1 MGVLLVKGN
10 IYPFWRSY
18 PIREYSLLSNIRKAM
33 QRHISKKAVSDIF
46 MPIAIIMD
54 CLSFIMHNLS

>member
-10 IYPFWRSY
+10 IYPFWRPY

-33 QRHISKKAVSDIF
+33 QRNI
-46 MPIAIIMD
+46 
-54 CLSFIMHNLS
+54 